1 MYTTLHFRNYKAT
14 IVLSWIRVC
23 FCARFVCFFFN
34 ESASRLM
41 KRFNK
46 IKQKK
51 FHKNEYRW
59 VTFDALNSQCQYFKE
74 VFQILILIN
83 RRYQKMS
90 KKLETHF
97 QPGGKR
103 RIWINLKILYILWH
117 SDVLLHIYWHWYFRH
132 LQSSF

>member
-83 RRYQKMS
+83 RRYQKKCQKKIGNPLSARRQKKDLDKS
-90 KKLETHF
+90 KNSIHSMTFRCASTH
-97 QPGGKR
+97 
-103 RIWINLKILYILWH
+103 ILTLI
-117 SDVLLHIYWHWYFRH
+117 F
-132 LQSSF
+132 